1 MAYKTNIGFEA
12 AAVPALLELW
22 LAENLPAD
30 FTIKQRKCQGLRVV
44 EITVTGSTLQDLQC
58 KRAALAK
65 TVRAAGFHGIV
76 VKDKKPK
83 EF

>member
-1 MAYKTNIGFEA
+1 MKNKCEMAYKTNIGFEA

-58 KRAALAK
+58 KR
-65 TVRAAGFHGIV
+65 GISQDR
-76 VKDKKPK
+76 KSGRLPRHNCKR
-83 EF
+83 